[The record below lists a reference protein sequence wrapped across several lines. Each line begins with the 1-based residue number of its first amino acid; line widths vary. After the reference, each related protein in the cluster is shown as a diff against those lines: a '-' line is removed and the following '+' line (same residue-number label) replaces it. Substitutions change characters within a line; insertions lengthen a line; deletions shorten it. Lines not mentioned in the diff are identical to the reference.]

1 MSTATT
7 QLDDVRNKQRDS
19 WNKFSS
25 GWKKWD
31 QLTMDFLRPVG
42 DAILRSIPFKD
53 NFQVLDIASGTGEPG
68 LMAASIVRNGK
79 VTGTDLSEDMVIIAA
94 ENAREKGL
102 KNFETK
108 VCSADDLPFPD
119 ESFDAVICRNG
130 VMFFPDL
137 DKAAAEIYRVLKP
150 GGYFS
155 AGFFISPEKN
165 QWATTTMNVINKY
178 VDMPPPSP
186 DTPGLFR
193 CAKPGMLKDILAK
206 AGFNNFQE
214 TEVAFTLDVP
224 TIEMYWSFQ
233 TEVAAPVVYGLSKAD
248 EATKQKIRETVFAD
262 VAKYSKD
269 SGFSLPAMELVL
281 TAQK

>member
-1 MSTATT
+1 MTTTT
-7 QLDDVRNKQRDS
+7 QLDEVRNKQRES
-19 WNKFSS
+19 WNKFSG

-42 DAILRSIPFKD
+42 DVILRSIPFKD

-68 LMAASIVRNGK
+68 LTAASIVINGK
-79 VTGTDLSEDMVIIAA
+79 IVGTDISEDMVAIAE
-94 ENAREKGL
+94 ENARAKGL

-137 DKAAAEIYRVLKP
+137 NKAAAEIRRVLKP

-155 AGFFISPEKN
+155 CAFFIAPDKN
-165 QWATTTMNVINKY
+165 QWATTTMHVIQKY
-178 VDMPPPSP
+178 VDMPPSSP

-193 CAKPGMLKDILAK
+193 CAKPGMMKEILEK
-206 AGFNNFQE
+206 AGFKNFQE
-214 TEVAFTLDVP
+214 EEVSFSLDVP

-248 EATKQKIRETVFAD
+248 ESAKQKIRETVFED
-262 VAKYSKD
+262 VAGFSKD